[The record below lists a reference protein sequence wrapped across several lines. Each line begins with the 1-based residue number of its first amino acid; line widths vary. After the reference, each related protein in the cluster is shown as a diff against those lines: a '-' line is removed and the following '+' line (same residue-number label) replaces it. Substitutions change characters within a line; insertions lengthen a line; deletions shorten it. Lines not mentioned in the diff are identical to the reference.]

1 MINISFKNGK
11 YRNNN
16 WRIMKIM
23 VNYKW
28 AKREGGN
35 FMKDEIIITKKD
47 IEEMELLST
56 EELEKLNFHELC
68 AYLGML
74 DMAEKVLEG
83 SDE

>member
-1 MINISFKNGK
+1 
-11 YRNNN
+11 
-16 WRIMKIM
+16 M

-28 AKREGGN
+28 IEKEKGGK
-35 FMKDEIIITKKD
+35 FMKDEVIITKND

-74 DMAEKVLEG
+74 DIAEKILEG
-83 SDE
+83 SDV

>member
-1 MINISFKNGK
+1 
-11 YRNNN
+11 
-16 WRIMKIM
+16 
-23 VNYKW
+23 
-28 AKREGGN
+28 
-35 FMKDEIIITKKD
+35 MKDEIIITKKD